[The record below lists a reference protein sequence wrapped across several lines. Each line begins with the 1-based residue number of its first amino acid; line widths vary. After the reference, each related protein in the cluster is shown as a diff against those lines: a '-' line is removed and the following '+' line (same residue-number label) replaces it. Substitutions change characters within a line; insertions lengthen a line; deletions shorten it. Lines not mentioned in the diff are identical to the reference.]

1 MTGVKKRKW
10 SVWVLLF
17 LVKSIADFVIYFIMA
32 DKVLISEEYSDIDS
46 FVGMS
51 VKTDFLLGVIALLGT
66 AAMIKK
72 VFNDGRFEIK
82 YSFWTMS
89 VFAFL
94 TAVINLIKGV
104 LYDTVLF
111 NIEVLRLE
119 AAGEEMHGHGAPAL
133 TALYFLAGFVYVIAA
148 LIMGITNQ
156 ISYSSKKEKDLH

>member
-119 AAGEEMHGHGAPAL
+119 AAGEEIQGHGAPAL
-133 TALYFLAGFVYVIAA
+133 TALYFLAGLVYVIAA

-156 ISYSSKKEKDLH
+156 ISYSSKREKDLH

>member
-111 NIEVLRLE
+111 NIEVLSLE
-119 AAGEEMHGHGAPAL
+119 AAGEEIQGHGAPAL

-156 ISYSSKKEKDLH
+156 ISYSSKREKDLH